1 MDINRQ
7 TKLTDEE
14 EQQKHR
20 DLHQHL
26 HHHHLKA
33 IIVML
38 GFTCAQFFFM
48 GAVVSAGELTIKAL
62 LGCTNLLRLDHK
74 QPNELVMNEKLA
86 LAAEN
91 KLQDMEK
98 YKYWAHENPITGRQ
112 PWDFVDE
119 AGYYYETTGENLAY
133 GFTDSQK
140 ICNAW
145 EKSPKH
151 LANITDPTFQEIGFA
166 VDKANL
172 HKNEKGILVVQM
184 FGSRDDFAV
193 PPAAEGSVSA
203 ESTSTA
209 GQNETQQGEQT
220 LRETSPEV
228 KGAATTAATARDT
241 RDDSVR
247 PQQSLLKSLLPYA
260 MAISFLAAII
270 AAALI
275 FKFKKD
281 KKKVKMM
288 KTLKAAAMA
297 FTGIATVLTFLFFFF
312 PTL

>member
-7 TKLTDEE
+7 TNMTDEE
-14 EQQKHR
+14 ARQKSQH
-20 DLHQHL
+20 LHQHL

-62 LGCTNLLRLDHK
+62 LECTNLLRLDH
-74 QPNELVMNEKLA
+74 QRPNELLMNEKLTA
-86 LAAEN
+86 AAEN

-98 YKYWAHENPITGRQ
+98 YKYWAHENPITGKQ

-151 LANITDPTFQEIGFA
+151 LANIEDPTFQEIGFA

-184 FGSRDDFAV
+184 FGSRDDFT
-193 PPAAEGSVSA
+193 PAAEASA
-203 ESTSTA
+203 EPGPAVTETTQSA
-209 GQNETQQGEQT
+209 VPNETQQGEQP
-220 LRETSPEV
+220 LHETSPEV
-228 KGAATTAATARDT
+228 KGTSSRA
-241 RDDSVR
+241 DSVR
-247 PQQSLLKSLLPYA
+247 PEQSLLKSLLPYA
-260 MAISFLAAII
+260 MAASFLAAII
-270 AAALI
+270 AVALI
-275 FKFKKD
+275 FRYKKN

-288 KTLKAAAMA
+288 KGAAMA
-297 FTGIATVLTFLFFFF
+297 FAAVAAVLTLLFFFF
-312 PTL
+312 PSL

>member
-14 EQQKHR
+14 EQQKHK

-26 HHHHLKA
+26 QHHHLKA

-62 LGCTNLLRLDHK
+62 LECTNLLRLDY
-74 QPNELVMNEKLA
+74 QRPNELVVNEKLA
-86 LAAEN
+86 AAAEN

-119 AGYYYETTGENLAY
+119 AGYYYQTTGENLAY

-184 FGSRDDFAV
+184 FGSRDDFA
-193 PPAAEGSVSA
+193 PAAQESVATGSAPS
-203 ESTSTA
+203 A
-209 GQNETQQGEQT
+209 GQNDTQQDERP
-220 LRETSPEV
+220 LHETSPEV
-228 KGAATTAATARDT
+228 KGTSSQA
-241 RDDSVR
+241 DSVR
-247 PQQSLLKSLLPYA
+247 PQQSLLKSLLPYMMGA
-260 MAISFLAAII
+260 SFLAAII
-270 AAALI
+270 AATLI
-275 FKFKKD
+275 FRFKKNT
-281 KKKVKMM
+281 KKVKMM
-288 KTLKAAAMA
+288 KGAAMA
-297 FTGIATVLTFLFFFF
+297 FAVVAAVLTLLFFFF
-312 PTL
+312 SSL